1 MMSPPAGIDAMTTLP
16 LTDTLERELPAAA
29 SGCQQSYG
37 RIVLACQN
45 TVTAIALAIT
55 RDVQA
60 SEDIAQEAFI
70 KGWQQLNQLHNTAS
84 FLPWLRQIT
93 RNLARDWLR
102 ANRGRPLSGEAAEIA
117 ISMAADPSPSAP
129 DYLQRVE
136 EELAAEEIISALP
149 EDSRE
154 TLLLYYREGQRS
166 QQVADL
172 LGLSDAAVR
181 KRLSRARAS
190 VREEMLRR
198 FGEFARGSAPGAA
211 FATTVVSMV
220 IIAAPGTA
228 SAAILLGTGVG
239 VGSGK
244 LGLGGASL
252 TGGAAM
258 GSLGAAVSQTP
269 LMSPGMGLGVAITA
283 MLGGIIGSYL
293 GGRYLL
299 CYTET
304 PAERAAVF
312 RFVHYSTFTAMLVCM
327 AVLALTML
335 HAPLHWPLIVMV
347 LGTGVV
353 NYQCLV
359 PLQRIM
365 APMIARDA
373 ARHGRKGPS
382 WVYQSMYGRPALIV
396 TNLLV
401 VGIVLAMAW
410 DARLI

>member
-1 MMSPPAGIDAMTTLP
+1 MTSLP
-16 LTDTLERELPAAA
+16 LTDTLDRELPAAA
-29 SGCQQSYG
+29 RGCQQSYG

-70 KGWQQLNQLHNTAS
+70 KGWQQLNQLHNPAS

-102 ANRGRPLSGEAAEIA
+102 ANRGRPLSGAAAEIA
-117 ISMAADPSPSAP
+117 ISMAADPGPSAP

-190 VREEMLRR
+190 VRDEMLRR
-198 FGEFARGSAPGAA
+198 FGEFARATAPGAA

-220 IIAAPGTA
+220 MVAAPGTA
-228 SAAILLGTGVG
+228 SAAILLGTSVG

-252 TGGAAM
+252 TGGAATA
-258 GSLGAAVSQTP
+258 SLGAAASQTE
-269 LMSPGMGLGVAITA
+269 LIAQGMGWGVAIGA
-283 MLGGIIGSYL
+283 MVGGVAGSYL
-293 GGRYLL
+293 AGRYLL

-304 PAERAAVF
+304 AAERAAVM
-312 RFVHYSTFTAMLVCM
+312 RFVHYSTLTAMLSC
-327 AVLALTML
+327 ATVLLLTLL
-335 HAPLHWPLIVMV
+335 HAPPYWALIAMLV
-347 LGTGVV
+347 GTGVV
-353 NYQCLV
+353 NYQLMV
-359 PLQRIM
+359 PLDRIM
-365 APMIARDA
+365 APMLARDA
-373 ARHGRKGPS
+373 ARHGRSGPS
-382 WVYQSMYGRPALIV
+382 WVYQSTYGRPALLA

-401 VGIVLAMAW
+401 IGVVLAMAR
-410 DARLI
+410 AHGMF